1 MTLIPATDG
10 SQKTW
15 AHRGETVVNAVD
27 ALKVLH
33 DIDAINRRKS
43 EDLDASRR
51 DRGVG
56 KKNTSRLVI
65 LRFCFW
71 LKPSLMSS

>member
-10 SQKTW
+10 SRKTW
-15 AHRGETVVNAVD
+15 AHRGETVDNAVD

-33 DIDAINRRKS
+33 DIDAINRRGS
-43 EDLDASRR
+43 EDLGASRR

-56 KKNTSRLVI
+56 TQAHHDLS
-65 LRFCFW
+65 FCDFFDN
-71 LKPSLMSS
+71 LIV